1 MVGKMRTPNM
11 TTAVAAIAGRY
22 CSRKSSKK
30 DFLLPAGATGLPY
43 ASKPFFCAASEVT
56 GPPATVVPAG
66 PPIAADG
73 PLGGGA
79 VEAAGDASTD
89 GPGGSSSGPARPQAL
104 RPKAATL
111 NKTSANP
118 MLGRSERTACSP
130 RQPHHITVHGW
141 GGILAAT
148 CCGYVYFALSRAS
161 QRLAC
166 ARTFFG
172 AVPP

>member
-11 TTAVAAIAGRY
+11 TTAVAAIGGRY

-43 ASKPFFCAASEVT
+43 ASKPFFCAASGVI
-56 GPPATVVPAG
+56 PPATVVPAG

-79 VEAAGDASTD
+79 AEAVEAAEAAGDAPTDGPTD

-104 RPKAATL
+104 RPKAATP

-118 MLGRSERTACSP
+118 MLGRSERTA
-130 RQPHHITVHGW
+130 
-141 GGILAAT
+141 
-148 CCGYVYFALSRAS
+148 
-161 QRLAC
+161 
-166 ARTFFG
+166 
-172 AVPP
+172 